1 MSNWEAN
8 KPETLRQVLS
18 ALESVQ
24 SSLGFDV
31 SMADL
36 IVLGGTAAVDLPP
49 RGWRADRCRRLHRSW
64 RRQRGAD
71 RRRELRLARARWDGF
86 RNYLG
91 KGNADVAEHL
101 LVDKAHLLGLTA
113 RRWPSLSPV
122 SVSSVSAPTTTECS
136 PTVSAPSATIS
147 SST

>member
-1 MSNWEAN
+1 M
-8 KPETLRQVLS
+8 PETLRQVLS

-36 IVLGGTAAVDLPP
+36 IVLGGTAAVESAAAAGGVQIGVGVSTGRGDASEEQTEERASPARQPRSGTASATTSGRATPTSLSTCSSTRLTCSGLPP
-49 RGWRADRCRRLHRSW
+49 
-64 RRQRGAD
+64 
-71 RRRELRLARARWDGF
+71 
-86 RNYLG
+86 
-91 KGNADVAEHL
+91 
-101 LVDKAHLLGLTA
+101 
-113 RRWPSLSPV
+113 RRWPSSSPV